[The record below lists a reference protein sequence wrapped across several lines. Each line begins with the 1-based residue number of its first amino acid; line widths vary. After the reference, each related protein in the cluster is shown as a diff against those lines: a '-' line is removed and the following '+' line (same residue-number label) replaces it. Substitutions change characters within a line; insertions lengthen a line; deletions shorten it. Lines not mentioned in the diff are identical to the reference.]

1 MRNFGRTIYEQRRRL
16 GLTQREIAHR
26 IGTSTPYVGHLEG
39 NKRHPSNKVLS
50 RLAEVLGLDRHDL
63 YLIANPLAERLLS
76 PRKDPK
82 KESAWKVFLK
92 DLSLQRIHHITAD
105 EMNFLSKV
113 AAIGEITSP
122 RDLIFVLI
130 AVRHALRH

>member
-1 MRNFGRTIYEQRRRL
+1 
-16 GLTQREIAHR
+16 
-26 IGTSTPYVGHLEG
+26 
-39 NKRHPSNKVLS
+39 
-50 RLAEVLGLDRHDL
+50 L
-63 YLIANPLAERLLS
+63 YLIANQLAERLLS